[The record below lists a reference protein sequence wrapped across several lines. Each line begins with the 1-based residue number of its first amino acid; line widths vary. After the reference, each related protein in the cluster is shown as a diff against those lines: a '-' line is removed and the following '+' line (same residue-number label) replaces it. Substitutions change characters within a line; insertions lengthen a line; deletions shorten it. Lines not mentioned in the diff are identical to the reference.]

1 MIKVVRIKPFLIVL
15 VLILIIGTVLGAISF
30 CFAERYDDIPIYCT
44 DDEKRIAISFDA
56 AWGADKTTL
65 IVDTCKNYGIEATF
79 FLTGFWIDDYPEEVK
94 YIFNNGFEVGNH
106 SRNHYDMARLSE
118 DKMKSEL
125 EYVNEKV
132 KELTGVIPKVFR
144 PPFGSYSK
152 RLVSTVQKLGMSCIQ
167 WSVDSLDWKGLSKEE
182 LTERVLKNLKGG
194 DIILCHNNSD
204 HIVEALP
211 EIIEGALSKGLSF
224 VKMSDLIYKDN
235 YIIDNT
241 GKQIFQG

>member
-1 MIKVVRIKPFLIVL
+1 MFKVVRIKPFWVVIA
-15 VLILIIGTVLGAISF
+15 LILIIGILFGTLSY
-30 CFAERYDDIPIYCT
+30 CFAEKYDELPIYCT

-65 IVDTCKNYGIEATF
+65 IVDLCKSYGIEATF
-79 FLTGFWIDDYPEEVK
+79 FLTGFWIDDYPNEVK
-94 YIFNNGFEVGNH
+94 YIKDNGFEIGNH
-106 SRNHYDMARLSE
+106 SRNHYDMARLNE
-118 DKMKSEL
+118 NEIVSEL
-125 EYVNEKV
+125 EYVNKRVE
-132 KELTGVIPKVFR
+132 ELTGDTPKLFR

-152 RLVSTVQKLGMSCIQ
+152 KLIKNVQKMSMSCIQ

-182 LTERVLKNLKGG
+182 IVERVLKNLKGG

-211 EIIEGALSKGLSF
+211 EIIEGAISKGLQF
-224 VKMSDLIYKDN
+224 VKMSDLIYTEN